1 MSTTVAATAR
11 SSFGTSAA
19 TAIRA
24 AGQVPV
30 TICRSGAES
39 IHLTIAVKDAESL
52 TQRVGQVVV
61 LEADDQSY
69 EVLIKGYQR
78 HPISDVLQQIDSLAV
93 EPDKLVRVAVPLN
106 PLTLDCPGIKA
117 GGLLE
122 SMLRRVEVQCPAKD
136 IPDHLDVDLA
146 QAVIGTT
153 IYADGVILPEGV
165 KMLTPPR
172 VAIMTIIKT
181 RGMRRAEAAAKVQAK
196 GG

>member
-1 MSTTVAATAR
+1 MSTTVVATPR

-19 TAIRA
+19 TAMRA

-39 IHLTIAVKDAESL
+39 IHLTIAAKDAEAL
-52 TQRVGQVVV
+52 VQRVGQVIV
-61 LEADDQSY
+61 LEAEGQSH

-78 HPISDVLQQIDSLAV
+78 HPLSDVLQQIDSLAV

-122 SMLRRVEVQCPAKD
+122 SMLRRVEILCPAKA
-136 IPDHLDVDLA
+136 IPDHLDVDLS

-153 IYADGVILPEGV
+153 IYADGVVLPDGV
-165 KMLTPPR
+165 KLLTPPR

-181 RGMRRAEAAAKVQAK
+181 RGMRRAEAAAKAQAK
-196 GG
+196 AG